1 MEVLIGYLLKLVY
14 FLLVIGFVA
23 FIHELGH
30 FLVAK
35 WCNVRV
41 DAFAIG
47 MGTQKLWS
55 KTIGET
61 EYSIRIFPIGGFVLL
76 AHEDGIDT
84 GGDKPDPGNARFRQK
99 KYGKK
104 WPSYWLV
111 LL

>member
-1 MEVLIGYLLKLVY
+1 M
-14 FLLVIGFVA
+14 
-23 FIHELGH
+23 
-30 FLVAK
+30 AK

-76 AHEDGIDT
+76 AHEDGIDV
-84 GGDKPDPGNARFRQK
+84 GDESWTLGNALFREK
-99 KYGKK
+99 NLAKN
-104 WPSYWLV
+104 SYITGWTFYECNWNSWNYYTIAISIWG
-111 LL
+111 